1 MIKVS
6 VVGAKGRMGSHV
18 VDAVNNAA
26 DTELALALDAGDDLT
41 QITPGNTDVVVEFT
55 VPSVSLDNVLALVAQ
70 GVDVVVGTTGWTD
83 EKLSLIHI

>member
-1 MIKVS
+1 MSETDLKCCSYARTCDMLEGAAMIKVS

-41 QITPGNTDVVVEFT
+41 QINPR
-55 VPSVSLDNVLALVAQ
+55 Q
-70 GVDVVVGTTGWTD
+70 
-83 EKLSLIHI
+83 H